1 MKKFFLALAVLL
13 GCAVVANASNYSIND
28 SDIDAL
34 IACAEETPALD
45 FDAVDLAS
53 ASSAS
58 SSAVISTKSDA
69 VALVLCFIVGGFG
82 VHRHYMGTAPAM
94 WALYTFTFGGI
105 FGIVPLVD
113 FIVMLIDL
121 VEDNGYGA
129 YYGNT
134 KFFMWA

>member
-34 IACAEETPALD
+34 IACAEETPSLD
-45 FDAVDLAS
+45 IDSFDLAA

-58 SSAVISTKSDA
+58 SSAVISEKSDA
-69 VALVLCFIVGGFG
+69 VALVLCFLVGGFG

-94 WALYTFTFGGI
+94 WRCTHSRSEVFSVSSLSLT
-105 FGIVPLVD
+105 LSSCS
-113 FIVMLIDL
+113 
-121 VEDNGYGA
+121 
-129 YYGNT
+129 
-134 KFFMWA
+134 